1 MNQQM
6 WAHPA
11 TQANIA
17 LLRGRGVQVCG
28 PGSGDQAC
36 GEVGPG
42 RLLEPAALVALL
54 ADSIRAS
61 ALLAGVRVLI
71 TAGPTFED
79 IDPVRFIGNRSRSEE
94 HTSELQSL
102 MSNSYADFCLKK
114 KHNKN
119 THTLNRST

>member
-17 LLRGRGVQVCG
+17 LLRGRGVQVFG

-61 ALLAGVRVLI
+61 ALLVGVRVLI
-71 TAGPTFED
+71 SAGPTFED
-79 IDPVRFIGNRSRSEE
+79 IDRSEE

-102 MSNSYADFCLKK
+102 MRISYAV
-114 KHNKN
+114 
-119 THTLNRST
+119 